1 MSIERLIRRPVQT
14 LPPNANCQDAAEVM
28 RDENIGAVVVAE
40 EGVPLGIVTDR
51 DLVVRVIAAG
61 EEAHALTLRAVMSGE
76 PIFLGDARNLDQ
88 VITTM
93 RDQGIRRMPIVD
105 DDGQLEGIISLDDLV
120 VLLGEQISGLA
131 EVVRKELE
139 PSF

>member
-1 MSIERLIRRPVQT
+1 
-14 LPPNANCQDAAEVM
+14 M

-61 EEAHALTLRAVMSGE
+61 EEAHALTVGAVMSGE

-88 VITTM
+88 VIATM

-139 PSF
+139 PPI